1 VVYLVEEK
9 YKIMRVMNNN
19 VLLVKDSSKDIEVV
33 LIGKGIGFGAK
44 NNAELIVSK
53 DKIEKKYLAYD
64 KKSKNE
70 YLSLINQLDDEIIGV
85 CSEIILLAERNMG
98 KLSHR
103 LHIVLTDHIGFAIER
118 IKNGLEIQNPFTLEI
133 KNLYHKEFEVG
144 LIAQD
149 MIKKQ
154 LGIEINEDEVGFI
167 ALHLNA
173 AKQNKDVK
181 ESLKNTRIIKML
193 VGAIEESLGYK
204 IGNDLTYNRLIN
216 HLKGSIERVQRG
228 IAVDNPLLEVVKN
241 EFKKSYEIALRIKKI
256 VSDELEIELLDGELG
271 YLAIHIDRINRIFN
285 K

>member
-1 VVYLVEEK
+1 MVEEK

>member
-1 VVYLVEEK
+1 
-9 YKIMRVMNNN
+9 
-19 VLLVKDSSKDIEVV
+19 
-33 LIGKGIGFGAK
+33 
-44 NNAELIVSK
+44 

-118 IKNGLEIQNPFTLEI
+118 LKNGLEIQNPFTLEI

-256 VSDELEIELLDGELG
+256 VSDELEIELSDGELG